1 MASIKESHYSRTYVA
16 LYMYTNSA
24 VVQYCLSIELIEYL
38 IKTLAR
44 GIKKSYI
51 YFHQLECGG
60 ILLTA
65 FPPPCFV
72 TYPGENL
79 SRIFKDLTRSS

>member
-1 MASIKESHYSRTYVA
+1 MASIKESHYNRTYVA

-44 GIKKSYI
+44 GIKKILHLFSPVRVWQ
-51 YFHQLECGG
+51 YF
-60 ILLTA
+60 A
-65 FPPPCFV
+65 
-72 TYPGENL
+72 
-79 SRIFKDLTRSS
+79 